1 MTYQVISEILQR
13 HDSDLKAS
21 EIHGIASAL
30 LCVDQNTPVARWLN
44 EIIDENAGLLEEEQ
58 STLVELFERTRK
70 FLRPEMVEFAF
81 DLLLPLD
88 DDLASNLIAMCQWCE
103 GFLWGIGSINLPD
116 MDRNSETQAIL
127 RDMIEFTKLDPHVSE
142 DDDEEEEAFMQ
153 LHQYL
158 RAAVLII
165 RDELEQD
172 NNTIAH

>member
-30 LCVDQNTPVARWLN
+30 LCVDQNTPVACWLD
-44 EIIDENAGLLEEEQ
+44 EIIDENAGVLEEEQ

-70 FLRPEMVEFAF
+70 FLQPETVEFAF
-81 DLLLPLD
+81 DLLLPIG
-88 DDLASNLIAMCQWCE
+88 DDLKSNIIAMCQWCE

-116 MDRNSETQAIL
+116 RDRSSETQAIL
-127 RDMIEFTKLDPHVSE
+127 RDMIEFTKLDPYVTE

-153 LHQYL
+153 IHQYL

-165 RDELEQD
+165 RDELLTATPE
-172 NNTIAH
+172 HF